1 MASKQMSYCSLEE
14 AWGTDYANLYK
25 KNEDM
30 LTKMP
35 KIDEE
40 VDTTILKDRGLT
52 KVSTPANK
60 NSNSM
65 GSDLDEEMSQYYMD
79 IKGKL
84 DTKKENQLCTTTNC
98 DNFLE
103 HFLDCEDCKNKIN
116 RLLDNDKSSNTSLI
130 EKFSVAQ
137 NIDEGFLDIFVL
149 ILMGVFIIFILDC
162 FVKLS
167 KRFR

>member
-35 KIDEE
+35 KIDED
-40 VDTTILKDRGLT
+40 VSTTILNDRSIT
-52 KVSTPANK
+52 KVSTPVNK
-60 NSNSM
+60 NSINN
-65 GSDLDEEMSQYYMD
+65 DLDDEMSKYYMD
-79 IKGKL
+79 IKDKL
-84 DTKKENQLCTTTNC
+84 STTTKC
-98 DNFLE
+98 DDFLE
-103 HFLDCEDCKNKIN
+103 HFLDCEDCKKKIN
-116 RLLDNDKSSNTSLI
+116 TILMKDKPSNNSII
-130 EKFSVAQ
+130 EKFSITQ
-137 NIDEGFLDIFVL
+137 NIDEGFLDVFVL
-149 ILMGVFIIFILDC
+149 ILMGIFIIFILDC